1 MILINIRK
9 YIIIKLKKNDV
20 KGKNL
25 QRRESVK
32 EIERD
37 LYLNKIINRRENGLI
52 KIITGIRRCGKSYLL
67 DPLFKNYLLADGVK
81 EDHIIKL
88 ELDRV
93 ENEKYRDSKA
103 LNEYIRSLIKDKD
116 MYYVI
121 LDEIQLVKGFEFVLN
136 GLLYEK
142 NLDVYVTGSN
152 SKFLSSDIITEFRGR
167 GDQIKVK
174 PLSFAE
180 FLSAFDGDK
189 YEAWNE
195 YVTYG
200 GMPLILSK
208 KNDEEKSQYL
218 KELFEQTYIKDIV
231 ERNNIQ
237 RIDILDSLINMLASS
252 VGSLTNP
259 QKLFDTFKSNG
270 EKELS
275 LNTINSYIA
284 DIEDSFIVNKST
296 RYDIKGK
303 KYIQTPQKY
312 YFSDI
317 GLRNARLNF
326 RQQEENHLME
336 NIIYNELLIRGYN
349 VDVGVVEVRE
359 EGKRKQLEVD
369 FVCNLGNKR
378 YYIQSALNL
387 DTKEKTIQE
396 SRSLNNIGDS
406 FKKIIVVKDNIKL
419 WRTDDGIVIMGIQ
432 EFLLNK
438 DSLDL

>member
-1 MILINIRK
+1 MQEIKRDIYLNRLINK
-9 YIIIKLKKNDV
+9 
-20 KGKNL
+20 
-25 QRRESVK
+25 
-32 EIERD
+32 
-37 LYLNKIINRRENGLI
+37 RENGLI
-52 KIITGIRRCGKSYLL
+52 KVITGIRRCGKSYLL
-67 DPLFKNYLLADGVK
+67 DPLFKNYLISSGI
-81 EDHIIKL
+81 EESHIIKL

-93 ENEKYRDSKA
+93 QNEEYRDAKA
-103 LNEYIRSLIKDKD
+103 LDKYIHSKIKDDK
-116 MYYVI
+116 MYYVL
-121 LDEIQLVKGFEFVLN
+121 LDEIQLVKDFEFVLN

-142 NLDVYVTGSN
+142 NIDVYVTGSN

-167 GDQIKVK
+167 GDQIKVN
-174 PLSFAE
+174 PLSFLE
-180 FLSAFDGDK
+180 FASSFNGDRS
-189 YEAWNE
+189 EAWKE

-208 KNDEEKSQYL
+208 KNDEEKAQYL
-218 KELFEQTYIKDIV
+218 KQLFEQTYIKDIV

-237 RIDILDSLINMLASS
+237 RVDILDALINMLASS

-259 QKLFDTFKSNG
+259 QKIYDTFKSAG

-275 LNTINSYIA
+275 LNTINLYIK
-284 DIEDSFIVNKST
+284 DIEDAFVVNRSN
-296 RYDIKGK
+296 RYDIKGR

-336 NIIYNELLIRGYN
+336 NIIYNELLLRGYN
-349 VDVGVVEVRE
+349 VDVGVVELRE
-359 EGKRKQLEVD
+359 KDVRKQLEVD
-369 FVCNLGNKR
+369 FVCNLGSKR

-387 DTKEKTIQE
+387 DTPEKTQQE
-396 SRSLNNIGDS
+396 TKSLNTIGDS

-419 WRTDDGIVIMGIQ
+419 WRNEEGIVIIGIQ
-432 EFLLNK
+432 EFLLNQ

>member
-1 MILINIRK
+1 MN
-9 YIIIKLKKNDV
+9 
-20 KGKNL
+20 
-25 QRRESVK
+25 
-32 EIERD
+32 EIQRD
-37 LYLNKIINRRENGLI
+37 LYLNKIINKRENGLI

-136 GLLYEK
+136 SLLYEK
-142 NLDVYVTGSN
+142 NIDVYVTGSN

-174 PLSFAE
+174 PLSFTE

>member
-1 MILINIRK
+1 M
-9 YIIIKLKKNDV
+9 
-20 KGKNL
+20 
-25 QRRESVK
+25 K
-32 EIERD
+32 EIKRD

-142 NLDVYVTGSN
+142 NIDVYVTGSN

-167 GDQIKVK
+167 GDQIKLN
-174 PLSFAE
+174 PLSFSE
-180 FLSAFDGDK
+180 FLSAFNGDK

-259 QKLFDTFKSNG
+259 QKIFDTFKSKG

-326 RQQEENHLME
+326 RQQEENYLME